1 MESWVRH
8 YDFLR
13 NKKTGQKKC
22 LMQIIL
28 PFLFLL
34 VFVHQF
40 SIKTLN
46 QCLPASALTSHIR
59 LRQFVP
65 NAKKPGLFPIHGVG
79 WGRWRGWEIGVMV

>member
-1 MESWVRH
+1 MRH
-8 YDFLR
+8 RFFEKQEDR
-13 NKKTGQKKC
+13 PKKM
-22 LMQIIL
+22 LNANNS
-28 PFLFLL
+28 PSLFLL

-79 WGRWRGWEIGVMV
+79 WGKVERVGN